1 MSDYRIQVL
10 QELTDEQRSKLRKLE
25 WLAGNAWGDV
35 RKAYQERA
43 DDVREEIKEL
53 TRQIRG
59 ENFTYES

>member
-10 QELTDEQRSKLRKLE
+10 QELRGEQAAKLRDLE
-25 WLAGNAWGDV
+25 WQAGNEWGDV
-35 RKAYQERA
+35 RKAFQERA

>member
-1 MSDYRIQVL
+1 MSDYRVQVL
-10 QELTDEQRSKLRKLE
+10 QELRDEQAAKLRHLE
-25 WLAGNAWGDV
+25 WQAGNAWGEV
-35 RKAYQERA
+35 RKAFQERA